1 MSRTLEIRLQRL
13 ERFAARPT
21 VAPELAALARQKLV
35 DMLGKIGPHVALQR
49 LEERATSPRAIRL
62 RDSLRRVLEVSHANP

>member
-1 MSRTLEIRLQRL
+1 MSKSLETRLQRL
-13 ERFAARPT
+13 ERIAARPT
-21 VAPELAALARQKLV
+21 VAPELAALARQKLA
-35 DMLGKIGPHVALQR
+35 DALDRIGPHEALHR